1 MKCGACGQTGH
12 MRTNRYCPMY
22 KNSTQVHDNEA
33 IMSDNSEDERKVAP
47 ASLVNQTKVD
57 GLKMTIKNVKM
68 QSVDTFKYVV
78 VW

>member
-22 KNSTQVHDNEA
+22 KNSTHVHGNEA
-33 IMSDNSEDERKVAP
+33 ILSDNSDDERKVAP
-47 ASLVNQTKVD
+47 TVNQTKVD

-68 QSVDTFKYVV
+68 QWVV
-78 VW
+78 